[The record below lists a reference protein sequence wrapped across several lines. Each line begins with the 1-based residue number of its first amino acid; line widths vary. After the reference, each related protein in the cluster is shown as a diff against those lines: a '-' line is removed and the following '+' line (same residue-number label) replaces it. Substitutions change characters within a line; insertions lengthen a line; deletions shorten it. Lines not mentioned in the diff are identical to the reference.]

1 MIMRIRTSEVV
12 RALWQASRRDPGN
25 PLLGTDRDGS
35 MKKTRVVVMKNGS
48 VEITD
53 MYDQRGKDEGVICYI
68 NPHQYGSLLVHK
80 TPDEAVADRAYHEA
94 VGKEILKAGGEI
106 ITDV

>member
-1 MIMRIRTSEVV
+1 MRIRTSEVV

-35 MKKTRVVVMKNGS
+35 MKKTRVVVLTNGN

-53 MYDQRGKDEGVICYI
+53 VYDQRGKNEGVICYI
-68 NPHQYGSLLVHK
+68 DPYQYGSFFAFK
-80 TPDEAVADRAYHEA
+80 TPDEAVADRAFHQA